1 MEIKVKLFAVMLGGA
16 IILVGYAASSMED
29 VQQSGFLGDYSQL
42 QEGGND
48 QSV

>member
-1 MEIKVKLFAVMLGGA
+1 VKIKFKLFAVLLGGA
-16 IILVGYAASSMED
+16 MILAGCAASSMED

>member
-1 MEIKVKLFAVMLGGA
+1 
-16 IILVGYAASSMED
+16 MED